1 MLFLLQSLNG
11 TSEINTI
18 LNEIRNQLGGTV
30 LEYLFDIQE
39 DCFDVLE
46 EVLTMLPLEPHL
58 LVALGIDSLAQADP
72 SKLTPHQRY
81 ALMKLLPKDSED
93 HTTLIDQIR
102 ASDVVHYEE
111 LKKKI
116 KGGGMYYDLLS

>member
-18 LNEIRNQLGGTV
+18 LNEIRNKLGGTV

-46 EVLTMLPLEPHL
+46 EVLTMLPLEPYL
-58 LVALGIDSLAQADP
+58 LEALGIDSLAQADP

-81 ALMKLLPKDSED
+81 ALMKLLPKDTED
-93 HTTLIDQIR
+93 HTTLIAQIK
-102 ASDVVHYEE
+102 ASDEAHYEE
-111 LKKKI
+111 LKTKI
-116 KGGGMYYDLLS
+116 EGGGMYYDLLS